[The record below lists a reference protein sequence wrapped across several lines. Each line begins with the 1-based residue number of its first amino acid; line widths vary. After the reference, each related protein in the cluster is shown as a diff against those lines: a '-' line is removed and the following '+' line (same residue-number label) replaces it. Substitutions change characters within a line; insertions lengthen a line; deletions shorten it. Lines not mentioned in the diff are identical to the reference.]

1 MKKTFKLT
9 EKDSM
14 LIERLFYINKS
25 YESLLSVI
33 SRKYFE
39 ENSSDYREMIE
50 YYRSLY
56 QKANIEFTYAK
67 NTLLESL
74 LGFIPSYYKFDFYK
88 QEVECEW

>member
-1 MKKTFKLT
+1 MKKILKLN

-56 QKANIEFTYAK
+56 QKANIEFTYTK

>member
-1 MKKTFKLT
+1 MKKTLKLT

-56 QKANIEFTYAK
+56 QKAVII
-67 NTLLESL
+67 L
-74 LGFIPSYYKFDFYK
+74 
-88 QEVECEW
+88 

>member
-1 MKKTFKLT
+1 MKKTFKLN

-56 QKANIEFTYAK
+56 QKANIEFTYTK

>member
-1 MKKTFKLT
+1 MKKTLKLT

-14 LIERLFYINKS
+14 LIERLFYTNKS
-25 YESLLSVI
+25 YESLLSVL

-50 YYRSLY
+50 YYRLLY

-67 NTLLESL
+67 NTLFESL
-74 LGFIPSYYKFDFYK
+74 LGFIPSCYEFDFYK
-88 QEVECEW
+88 QEVACEW

>member
-1 MKKTFKLT
+1 MKKILKLN
-9 EKDSM
+9 EEDSM
-14 LIERLFYINKS
+14 LIERLYYTNKS

-39 ENSSDYREMIE
+39 ENSSNYREMIE
-50 YYRSLY
+50 YYCSLY

>member
-1 MKKTFKLT
+1 MKKTLKLT

-14 LIERLFYINKS
+14 LSERLFYINKS

-56 QKANIEFTYAK
+56 QKANIEFTYTK

>member
-1 MKKTFKLT
+1 
-9 EKDSM
+9 
-14 LIERLFYINKS
+14 
-25 YESLLSVI
+25 
-33 SRKYFE
+33 
-39 ENSSDYREMIE
+39 MIE
-50 YYRSLY
+50 YYCSLY

>member
-1 MKKTFKLT
+1 MKRTLKLN

-25 YESLLSVI
+25 HESLLSVI

-50 YYRSLY
+50 YYRLLY
-56 QKANIEFTYAK
+56 QKANIEFAYAK

-74 LGFIPSYYKFDFYK
+74 LGFVPSYYKFDFYK

>member
-1 MKKTFKLT
+1 MKKTFKLN

-39 ENSSDYREMIE
+39 ENSSDYSEMIE

-56 QKANIEFTYAK
+56 QKANIEFTYTK

>member
-1 MKKTFKLT
+1 
-9 EKDSM
+9 M

-56 QKANIEFTYAK
+56 QKANIEFTYTK
-67 NTLLESL
+67 NTLFESL
-74 LGFIPSYYKFDFYK
+74 LGFIPSYYEIRFL
-88 QEVECEW
+88 

>member
-1 MKKTFKLT
+1 MKKTLKLT

-39 ENSSDYREMIE
+39 ENSSDYCEMIE

-56 QKANIEFTYAK
+56 QKANIEFTYTK
-67 NTLLESL
+67 NTLFESL

>member
-1 MKKTFKLT
+1 MKKTIKLN

-14 LIERLFYINKS
+14 LIERLFYTNKS

-33 SRKYFE
+33 SREYFE

-50 YYRSLY
+50 HYRSLY

-67 NTLLESL
+67 NTLFENL
-74 LGFIPSYYKFDFYK
+74 LGFIPSCYEFDFYK
-88 QEVECEW
+88 QEVVCEW

>member
-1 MKKTFKLT
+1 MKKTLKLT

-56 QKANIEFTYAK
+56 QKANIEFTYTK

-88 QEVECEW
+88 QEVEYEW